1 MSFGTCLYVVKIKK
15 GVVMRKEFES
25 AYDGD
30 TRESLIADFKDEI
43 STDIRYYEEHL
54 ISRADLISIAITYLM
69 TLKEGL

>member
-1 MSFGTCLYVVKIKK
+1 
-15 GVVMRKEFES
+15 MRKEFES